1 MIIEERGRTLP
12 LEELNLIKR
21 AKKGNER
28 AFEAIVRMY
37 EVRVYSYAYHLL
49 GNREDAQE
57 IAQETFIK
65 LWNALPDFREEA
77 SLSTYLLRI
86 VKNSCFDFLRKKR
99 EEVLPLNER
108 SSEGEEYDRG
118 LTDDDPEHNP
128 AEAFAR
134 KEQIETVRRAIAA
147 LPEDAREILVLREFQ
162 NLTYAEI
169 GEILELEEGTVR
181 SRLNR
186 ARIKLKKI
194 LEEWNFSL

>member
-1 MIIEERGRTLP
+1 M
-12 LEELNLIKR
+12 IKR
-21 AKKGNER
+21 AQKGNER

-57 IAQETFIK
+57 ISQETFIK

-86 VKNSCFDFLRKKR
+86 VKNACLDFLRKKK
-99 EEVLPLNER
+99 EAVLPLNEL

-118 LTDDDPEHNP
+118 LTDDNPEHNP

-147 LPEDAREILVLREFQ
+147 LPDDAREILVLREFQ

-169 GEILELEEGTVR
+169 AAILELEEGTVR